1 MDSEPASSA
10 VKPLF
15 LNEESS
21 SSFFKESQVIDDE
34 EPYSIGSTSIVL
46 IGIAIAIASIG
57 IPLVA
62 VITEKPLMNK
72 EIFPNGLEHYG
83 SKPTVP
89 ISLSRPSQPGS

>member
-1 MDSEPASSA
+1 MDSEPAASA

-15 LNEESS
+15 LNEESR
-21 SSFFKESQVIDDE
+21 SSFLKESQVIDEE

-62 VITEKPLMNK
+62 VITEKPLINK
-72 EIFPNGLEHYG
+72 EIITDALEHDG
-83 SKPTVP
+83 SKTSTPV
-89 ISLSRPSQPGS
+89 SLSRSGKSGS